1 MNEDVDMKD
10 GTGLDDGAGLDAQGA
25 AAILQEAG
33 ERARRELRVS
43 HPVIFIAGG
52 VAWLL
57 GYGAIWLSVRGQH
70 PYQGPAPEAAII
82 QVVLIGFAVAIT
94 ASIIS
99 RATSGVGGLSAVQ
112 RRVSILAFVSGMVAV
127 LVLEAAIDHAGASR
141 LRRVP
146 GGGTRPGRRGGLR
159 RELRRQAE
167 LDPARAGPLAG
178 RRGRWRRVRGPG
190 GGLGRDRPGRRTG
203 LPADGSA
210 RARPGPAPVSEDDLD
225 PVIHAPARLR
235 IVVTLAALPDG
246 DNLSFTRLQD
256 LIGLTPGNLITHL
269 RKLDDAGYVRMEK
282 SGSGVNGTTS
292 VSLTREGRSALDRYT
307 SVLRDL
313 LDQAGSAPVTPVT
326 GAEVDIPG
334 RPA

>member
-141 LRRVP
+141 SVVFGVYQAAAPVLVAGVVYAANSAVRLNWTLLGLGLWLVAVAA
-146 GGGTRPGRRGGLR
+146 GG
-159 RELRRQAE
+159 AF
-167 LDPARAGPLAG
+167 AGPVGVWAVTALA
-178 RRGRWRRVRGPG
+178 
-190 GGLGRDRPGRRTG
+190 GGLGY
-203 LPADGSA
+203 L
-210 RARPGPAPVSEDDLD
+210 LM
-225 PVIHAPARLR
+225 
-235 IVVTLAALPDG
+235 AALGP
-246 DNLSFTRLQD
+246 
-256 LIGLTPGNLITHL
+256 
-269 RKLDDAGYVRMEK
+269 
-282 SGSGVNGTTS
+282 
-292 VSLTREGRSALDRYT
+292 ALDRH
-307 SVLRDL
+307 R
-313 LDQAGSAPVTPVT
+313 
-326 GAEVDIPG
+326 
-334 RPA
+334 